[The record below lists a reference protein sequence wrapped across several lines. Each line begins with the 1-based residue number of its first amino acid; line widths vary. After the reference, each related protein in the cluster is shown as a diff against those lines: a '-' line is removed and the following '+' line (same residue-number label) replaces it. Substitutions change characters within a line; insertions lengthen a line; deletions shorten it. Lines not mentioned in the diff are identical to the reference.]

1 MKDVL
6 SDIDRWLAE
15 GESVAVATVVET
27 WGSAPRPPG
36 ARMALTATGKI
47 AGSVSAG
54 CVENAVVEA
63 GRQTLK
69 SGRPQLLRFGV
80 ADDTAWSVGLA
91 CGGTIEVFV
100 EKLEPSLWRLLR
112 DEVVAERPVAAVTVV
127 RGPDPL
133 LGRRSVLLHD
143 GSVRG
148 EIGDGLDRAAQ
159 AETRAALSA
168 GASRRVA
175 LDSPPGVEFFVEVVR
190 PAPRLVIVGGVHI
203 ALSLAALART
213 MGFRTVVVDPRE
225 TFANRQ
231 RFPGVDRIVNTWPDK
246 ALAELAV
253 DDSTAIVILTHD
265 PKLDDPAL
273 AASLASPAF
282 YVGALGSRR
291 TQQKRRERLVAA
303 GVPEEALVRLRA
315 PIGLDLGGRS
325 PEEIALAVLAEVVAV
340 RNRVA
345 NPKAPAKSE
354 IRA

>member
-6 SDIDRWLAE
+6 PDIDRWLGE

-36 ARMALTATGKI
+36 ARMALTAGGKI

-63 GRQTLK
+63 GQQTLK
-69 SGRPQLLRFGV
+69 SGRPRLLRFGV

-100 EKLEPSLWRLLR
+100 EKLEPSLWQLVR
-112 DEVVAERPVAAVTVV
+112 DEVLAERPVAAATVV

-133 LGRRSVLLHD
+133 LGRRRVLLHD
-143 GSVRG
+143 GNVRG
-148 EIGDGLDRAAQ
+148 AIGEGLDEAAA
-159 AETRAALSA
+159 AEARAALA
-168 GASRRVA
+168 TGASRRVA
-175 LDSPPGVEFFVEVVR
+175 IGTEPGVELFVEVLR
-190 PAPRLVIVGGVHI
+190 PAPRLIIVGGVHI
-203 ALSLAALART
+203 ALSLAALARRL
-213 MGFRTVVVDPRE
+213 GYRTVIVDPRQA
-225 TFANRQ
+225 FANRQ
-231 RFPGVDRIVNTWPDK
+231 RFPDVDRIVNTWPDR
-246 ALAELAV
+246 ALAELSV

-273 AASLASPAF
+273 AVSLASPAF

-291 TQQKRRERLVAA
+291 TQQKRRERLLAA
-303 GVPEEALVRLRA
+303 GLPEKGLARLRA

-325 PEEIALAVLAEVVAV
+325 PEEIALAVLAEIVAI
-340 RNRVA
+340 RNGVA
-345 NPKAPAKSE
+345 NPRAPAKSE
-354 IRA
+354 SRA